1 MCDEKQKWIE
11 MLGRCFLKSKQGNSV
26 RKTEKS
32 AELQYQSYSMAV
44 KAGKMKKNRRLE
56 TIERYGSTE
65 WCYEWKIYII
75 KEDLS
80 FCQSCFVC
88 MWLPTPI

>member
-1 MCDEKQKWIE
+1 

-65 WCYEWKIYII
+65 
-75 KEDLS
+75 
-80 FCQSCFVC
+80 
-88 MWLPTPI
+88 